1 MNVSPRNKMSL
12 FAAAASVAA
21 TLWIA
26 SPAMAEEINP
36 PGKQAAGVA
45 SVKTASAPVAR
56 RHHIWPRYRVASWYA
71 SRLHYADATPAGW
84 HSYWSPRPF
93 ILIVGI
99 AY

>member
-1 MNVSPRNKMSL
+1 MNVSPRKMSL

-26 SPAMAEEINP
+26 SPAIAAEEINP
-36 PGKQAAGVA
+36 PSKQAAGVA
-45 SVKTASAPVAR
+45 SVKNASAPAAG
-56 RHHIWPRYRVASWYA
+56 RHYIWPRYRAASWYT

-84 HSYWSPRPF
+84 HSYWSQRPF
-93 ILIVGI
+93 VLMVGI